1 MPRLSQQE
9 VSARLETLKGWV
21 LDGETLVKKF
31 KFPDF
36 CKAMEFV
43 KKVADAADE
52 QKHHPT
58 IVITYSRVT
67 LALTTHSEGGLTEG
81 DFKLAT
87 RIDTFS

>member
-1 MPRLSQQE
+1 MPKLSQQE
-9 VSARLETLKGWV
+9 VSARLGTLKGWV

-31 KFPDF
+31 KFSDF
-36 CKAMEFV
+36 RKAMEFV
-43 KKVADAADE
+43 NKVADAAEE

-81 DFKLAT
+81 DFKMAA
-87 RIDTFS
+87 RIDSFS